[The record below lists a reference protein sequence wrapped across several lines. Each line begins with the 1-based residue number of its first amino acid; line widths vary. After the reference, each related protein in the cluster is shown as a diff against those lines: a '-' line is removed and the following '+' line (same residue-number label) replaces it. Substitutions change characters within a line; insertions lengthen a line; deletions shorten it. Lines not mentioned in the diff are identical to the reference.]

1 MKGSFKR
8 FIKKTSKVQRIAL
21 VAAIMVMIGAV
32 ASVSYI
38 ATKAASNDNGFVFT
52 TDDGLWSYVWD
63 RENGYKITIVA
74 YNGTDTDITFPSKTY
89 THYDNGQYYDDTKV
103 KFTAID
109 QHSDGRSFFTNIDAS
124 TVTSVKIPD
133 NYTELGD
140 NVFQYCS
147 SLTSVQLPSSLVSI
161 GNYTFNH
168 CTALKS
174 INIPD
179 TLTSIGNG
187 AFYNCSSLTSI
198 NISDNI
204 TSIGESAFAWCSSIS
219 EINIPSKL
227 TAIQSGV
234 FQGTAIKSL
243 VMPYGITSIGY
254 HSFDNCTQLVN
265 VVIPQ
270 SVTSIEGYA
279 FYKCTSLEKVIIPN
293 SVTQL
298 GSGIFSDCT
307 SLKTVTLSKNITEIP
322 YSMFS
327 GCTSL
332 TEVKNI
338 DNVTSLGDYS
348 FSNCTS
354 LTKLTDGL
362 TSIGEYALQNT
373 AIDGST
379 FDMSKLE
386 VLTSYSFAGVTFSQ
400 PFTVPSNIVEIYSY
414 VFNGATISKLTI
426 PDTVVNMNY
435 IGSEAKIKELVW
447 DTNINIPWNMLNGNP
462 YIEKVTVTKNI
473 SMVGSY
479 AFQNATGLKEFHA
492 KVINELDSRA
502 FSGCTALT
510 TFDVSSVTIIDYEVF
525 YGCTS
530 LSNISNAVR
539 DVTSI
544 GSYAFYNCSS
554 LTGKLTL
561 GGSISTIG
569 NYAFYNSGITELDGS
584 STTACY
590 LGDYV
595 FANCVNLTTIKWNSP
610 LTRKYINY
618 WTQYTAKYAF
628 ANNTALKTVTFGK
641 RCTSFSYS
649 ERLFSG
655 CSETFT
661 DVYVLYPSISSSNYH
676 YLMFYNTPGTQTVHY
691 YGGTGWSSYYSNN
704 GSSQTFKLQL
714 ETDTEKEPSSIAIN
728 ETNVTVNVGEKVQLT
743 STLKYSDDSTADG
756 TSDKIKWGTS
766 NTKYAIVDENG
777 WVTGVAPG
785 SATIYLQSKENY
797 CQDTITVTVV
807 GDTTTTP
814 KPATKITLN
823 YVNVDYTTINNKE
836 YIGEPFALDYDNN
849 GAYVTVQFEV
859 KPANS
864 SDTPVVKV
872 TEGDDILEFNYQ
884 SYWSSSTYSSYT
896 AYFNHLYDDEGN
908 HKYGKVTIEISVGDL
923 TPVTYTFNLQKYEKI
938 PSDVCFDNASKAK
951 NNLVVGQTYTYTAFP
966 MNNGNWDGSAEEGP
980 YAWYEVLYELTDSS
994 IADVSVEFVEDAV
1007 TDPSDSSKV
1016 YDAYVATV
1024 TPKKA
1029 GTVTLKGYTP
1039 KFKVA
1044 SNGSNSIKLTVT
1056 DPDNLGEDDDIFT
1069 PTERPSESG
1078 DPDVI
1083 WATSVTF
1090 PQEKIIMAV
1099 GKTRNLSPTITPTN
1113 HTDELNYYSYDK
1125 SIASIDINTGVI
1137 TANAVGETTLGV
1149 STSSGLHA
1157 SVKVVVVEKEVP
1169 TTAVKLTPTTLAL
1182 KNGDASILQATIT
1195 PSNTTDMPTWTSS
1208 NSDVVTV
1215 NAGAITAVGNGTATI
1230 TVTSGNYKAT
1240 CTVTVTP
1247 SATGVTLNQTTAT
1260 ISHGATL
1267 QLKATVEPSGV
1278 TSTATWKSSNEKI
1291 AKVSSTGVVT
1301 AVGYGDVDITVTVDK
1316 VTAKCTVSVVPT
1328 LDFKI
1333 LGASIRVSDPYG
1345 IRFGI
1350 QLGKTGDY
1358 GDVKI
1363 VEYGTVMLPTNKL
1376 SGAELSLATP
1386 QVLKVEGKTIY
1397 SETSS
1402 QLVYTGVLINI
1413 PNSFFDTDVSGRGY
1427 LTYEDTN
1434 GVQHTIYTDIVSRSF
1449 NGVAQSAYD
1458 SYSKIS
1464 NPTTAQKNV
1473 LDKLKEILNI
1483 N

>member
-147 SLTSVQLPSSLVSI
+147 SLTSVQLPSNLVSI

-386 VLTSYSFAGVTFSQ
+386 ILTSYSFAGVTFSQ
-400 PFTVPSNIVEIYSY
+400 AFTIPSNIVQINYRAFY
-414 VFNGATISKLTI
+414 GATIPKLTI
-426 PDTVVNMNY
+426 PETVVSMATFL
-435 IGSEAKIKELVW
+435 GDTTKITELVW
-447 DTNINIPWNMLNGNP
+447 DTQQNIPYNLLSDNP
-462 YIEKVTVTKNI
+462 YIEKVTITKNI
-473 SMVGSY
+473 SYISSY
-479 AFQNATGLKEFHA
+479 AFENATALKELHA
-492 KVINELDSRA
+492 KIINNIYSDA
-502 FSGCTALT
+502 FYGATSLT
-510 TFDVSSVTIIDYEVF
+510 TLDIIAVTNID
-525 YGCTS
+525 
-530 LSNISNAVR
+530 N
-539 DVTSI
+539 
-544 GSYAFYNCSS
+544 YAFYNCTSLKDISSAIKNTTSIGKYAFQNCSS
-554 LTGKLTL
+554 LGKLVL
-561 GGSISTIG
+561 GPNVTTIG
-569 NYAFYNSGITELDGS
+569 TKAFYNSGITELDGS
-584 STTACY
+584 NNNYCY
-590 LGDYV
+590 MGDYA
-595 FANCVNLTTIKWNSP
+595 FANCSKLTTIQWNSP
-610 LTRKYINY
+610 LMSKYVNY
-618 WTQYTAKYAF
+618 YTTYYAKYAF
-628 ANNTALKTVTFGK
+628 ANNTALQTATFGK
-641 RCTSFSYS
+641 RCTSFSSCQY
-649 ERLFSG
+649 LFSG
-655 CSETFT
+655 CSEAFT
-661 DVYVLYPSISSSNYH
+661 DVYILYADTTTP
-676 YLMFYNTPGTQTVHY
+676 YNTNIFEDTPGTQIIHY
-691 YGGTGWSSYYSNN
+691 YGGIWPDYYS
-704 GSSQTFKLQL
+704 FKGKNQSIQLQL
-714 ETDTEKEPSSIAIN
+714 ETDAEESPSSIAIDQSDI
-728 ETNVTVNVGEKVQLT
+728 TINVGDTVQL
-743 STLKYSDDSTADG
+743 SATLTYTDSTAAG
-756 TSDKIKWGTS
+756 TSDKIKWCTTDAS
-766 NTKYAIVDENG
+766 YAVVDDNG
-777 WVTGVAPG
+777 LVTGMAPG
-785 SATIYLQSKENY
+785 STTIYIQSKENY
-797 CQDTITVTVV
+797 CQYTITVTVV
-807 GDTTTTP
+807 GETETP
-814 KPATKITLN
+814 TSKPANKITLN
-823 YVNVDYTTINNKE
+823 NVVVDGTYINQREYVD
-836 YIGEPFALDYDNN
+836 EPFGLDYDNN
-849 GAYVTVQFEV
+849 GANVYINFDV
-859 KPANS
+859 KPAYS
-864 SDTPVVKV
+864 SDTAVVEV
-872 TEGDDILEFNYQ
+872 TEGSDILQFNYQ
-884 SYWSSSTYSSYT
+884 NYWNNTTYSSYT
-896 AYFNHLYDDEGN
+896 AYFTHQCDDEGN
-908 HKYGKVTIEISVGDL
+908 YKYGKVTIKISAGDV

-938 PSDVCFDNASKAK
+938 PTDVCFDNASKAK
-951 NNLVVGQTYTYTAFP
+951 KNIVVGQTYTYTAFP
-966 MNNGNWDGSAEEGP
+966 LNDGNWDGSAEAGP
-980 YAWYEVLYELTDSS
+980 YAWYEVLYELSDSS
-994 IADVSVEFVEDAV
+994 IADVTVELVEGGV
-1007 TDPSDSSKV
+1007 VDPNDSSKV

-1029 GTVTLKGYTP
+1029 GTVTLQGYTP
-1039 KFKVA
+1039 KFKN
-1044 SNGSNSIKLTVT
+1044 SKNSKNSISLTVT

-1182 KNGDASILQATIT
+1182 KNGDFSILQATIT